1 MGIKVEGNYIR
12 KSDIEKIVLGESD
25 KVYDATQPDSMKSKD
40 VKCKEENLEECLRK
54 LIEKQEIK
62 LLKDSYEQHKD
73 KIDNAHKRDK
83 LKFKLLSIA
92 DFNSKPALKLY
103 KSPTYNRKQSSE
115 YRLLFIDGEAAYAR
129 KSNHWGT
136 FEVNVYEND
145 PDAKTLFPNANPDQ
159 YGRLGWKKLEWR
171 LEGGQE
177 KSSKSQAGFILLKDL
192 IT

>member
-1 MGIKVEGNYIR
+1 MGIKVLCCREGNYIR

-25 KVYDATQPDSMKSKD
+25 KVYDATQPDSMKSK
-40 VKCKEENLEECLRK
+40 RK